1 MLRRC
6 RVGGGASHRYSAF
19 AAVLKHWILAGSLIL
34 ALISSL
40 PGPAAAAEAR
50 AAAFRLLVL
59 GDSLTAGYGL
69 AAEEAFPVQ
78 LQAALK
84 NGGVDVLVINA
95 GVSGDTTAGGLSRID
110 WALADKPTHVIVE
123 LGAND
128 ALRGVDPKTTRR
140 NLDAIIAKLQSAGV
154 KTMLAG
160 MYAPPNWGRDYEAE
174 FRSIYPDLA
183 RQYRIGLYPFFLD
196 GVAARPTLNQA
207 DGIHPNKKGVAE
219 IVGRML
225 PSVRRLLGAKE

>member
-6 RVGGGASHRYSAF
+6 RVGGGASRRYSAF
-19 AAVLKHWILAGSLIL
+19 AAVLKQWILAGSLIL
-34 ALISSL
+34 ALISRL

-69 AAEEAFPVQ
+69 AAEEAFPIQ

-110 WALADKPTHVIVE
+110 WALADNPTHVIVE

-128 ALRGVDPKTTRR
+128 ALRGINPKTTHQ

-207 DGIHPNKKGVAE
+207 DGIHPNKKGVAV

>member
-1 MLRRC
+1 
-6 RVGGGASHRYSAF
+6 
-19 AAVLKHWILAGSLIL
+19 
-34 ALISSL
+34 
-40 PGPAAAAEAR
+40 
-50 AAAFRLLVL
+50 
-59 GDSLTAGYGL
+59 
-69 AAEEAFPVQ
+69 
-78 LQAALK
+78 
-84 NGGVDVLVINA
+84 
-95 GVSGDTTAGGLSRID
+95 VSGDTTASGLSRID

-128 ALRGVDPKTTRR
+128 ALRGIDPKTTRR

-183 RQYRIGLYPFFLD
+183 RQYRIGLYPFILD

-207 DGIHPNKKGVAE
+207 DGIHPNKKGVAV